1 MKKYCPRWVFKCAVA
16 QTCFDYI
23 EMGAGLN
30 VISKKYSQG
39 LNKLYDDRE
48 IPSIDRTAS
57 QFLKIC
63 ADLKINEKS
72 IELMSENLYFNF
84 YYVNTILKRKFNTLF
99 GNVTFS
105 KYPRY
110 PNEEDTVK
118 KFFLFTSKW
127 ISSDRKKHKKGW
139 NLKLQNE
146 FQDLKK
152 LAQTPF
158 SDEVNKIII
167 EEKKKD
173 DFLSTWTKN

>member
-1 MKKYCPRWVFKCAVA
+1 
-16 QTCFDYI
+16 
-23 EMGAGLN
+23 MGAGLN

>member
-1 MKKYCPRWVFKCAVA
+1 MFKCAVA

-48 IPSIDRTAS
+48 IPSIDKTAS

-72 IELMSENLYFNF
+72 IELISENLYFNF
-84 YYVNTILKRKFNTLF
+84 YYVNSILKRKFNTLF

-127 ISSDRKKHKKGW
+127 INSDRKKHKKGW

-167 EEKKKD
+167 EEKKKE